1 MMHSEYAWDME
12 SLAARC
18 QTEFS
23 CIARRRKVRRIGLMR
38 GSTSM
43 TARYHSDNAETRHD
57 E

>member
-1 MMHSEYAWDME
+1 MMHSRYAWDME